1 MSPHNQSNFHLS
13 MRTDE
18 CLSSR
23 KGAACARGVPERH
36 SLQCTVARMICLD
49 KDRHTLFVQT
59 IYVLNPFSDM
69 EISSS

>member
-1 MSPHNQSNFHLS
+1 
-13 MRTDE
+13 
-18 CLSSR
+18 
-23 KGAACARGVPERH
+23 
-36 SLQCTVARMICLD
+36 MICLD